1 MIKVQILRFNPDKD
15 SNPHI
20 ETYKLDKK
28 EKMKV
33 LDALNDI
40 NQNYDAQISYRCSC
54 RAGQCGSCALKVNG
68 ETFLACKAE
77 VEDGDVIEPL
87 DFDVIKDLVA
97 DRTPIDS
104 RVKELNLFIEDC
116 NVYTCPAVIDPAEL
130 ENSKKLRSCIECLS
144 CLSACPVVQ
153 ETKEFAGPYFMRYLS
168 KFALDP
174 RDCADRAQT
183 GFEEGLYCCT
193 SCGKCVEVCPKEIN
207 TFGGAIEKLRE
218 ISCQEGI
225 GPLPP
230 HKTVKKLIEKTGRS
244 VEPLGEGRMGDGLI
258 KFVSSREGA
267 VISGKNC
274 KSSSEDRENSQDISK
289 DEKVNPS
296 EENKS
301 KEDEKTNPEENKSK
315 EGKKP
320 KIAFFTGCMIDYR
333 LPEVGLALIDV
344 LKKQGIDVITP
355 TDQVCCGSP
364 MIRTGQT
371 EIVEDL
377 IKKNEEVFKDYNI
390 ILTVCAGC
398 GATLK
403 NDYPHY
409 GVNLNVVE
417 ISEFLAD
424 KLNTEDMK
432 PLNMKVTYHDPC
444 HLARGQGIRE
454 TPREIMG
461 KIKGLEFVEMEQ
473 PDRCCG
479 SGGGVRAGKPELAA
493 KMGKRKVKMIKDTAA
508 DAVITIC
515 PFCEYH
521 IRDSL
526 EKEGLNVDVL
536 NILKLL
542 QMAYE

>member
-1 MIKVQILRFNPDKD
+1 MIEVQVLRYDPQTGEK
-15 SNPHI
+15 PHL
-20 ETYKLDKK
+20 ETYKIEKK

-33 LDALNDI
+33 LDALNEI
-40 NQNYDAQISYRCSC
+40 NEKYNAKISYRCSC

-68 ETFLACKAE
+68 QIVLACKEEIEEGAR
-77 VEDGDVIEPL
+77 IEPL
-87 DFDVIKDLVA
+87 DFDVIKDLVV
-97 DRTPIDS
+97 DRSPVDQ
-104 RVKELNLFIEDC
+104 RVGELDLHIEDC
-116 NVYTCPAVIDPAEL
+116 KVYTCPAVIDPEEL

-144 CLSACPVVQ
+144 CLSACPVLK
-153 ETKEFAGPYFMRYLS
+153 ETDEFAGPYFMRYLG

-174 RDCADRAQT
+174 RDCADRAKS
-183 GFEEGLYCCT
+183 GFDEGLYCCT
-193 SCGKCVEVCPKEIN
+193 SCGRCVEVCPKEIN

-230 HKTVKKLIEKTGRS
+230 HKIVKELIEKTGRS
-244 VEPLGEGRMGDGLI
+244 VEPLGKGEMGEGLI
-258 KFVSSREGA
+258 RFAGEHAHDLGIGLVADKQEKIESN
-267 VISGKNC
+267 I
-274 KSSSEDRENSQDISK
+274 DYENK
-289 DEKVNPS
+289 DEN
-296 EENKS
+296 
-301 KEDEKTNPEENKSK
+301 
-315 EGKKP
+315 P

-344 LKKQGIDVITP
+344 LKKLGIDIIIP
-355 TDQVCCGSP
+355 TEQVCCGSP

-377 IKKNEEVFKDYNI
+377 VKKNEEVFKDYDI
-390 ILTVCAGC
+390 VLTVCAGC

-403 NDYPHY
+403 NDYPRY
-409 GVNLNVVE
+409 GVNLKVME

-424 KLNTEDMK
+424 KIKPEDMGN
-432 PLNMKVTYHDPC
+432 LDLKVTYHDPC
-444 HLARGQGIRE
+444 HLIRGQGISE
-454 TPREIMG
+454 EPREIL
-461 KIKGLEFVEMEQ
+461 KNVKGLKLVEMAE

-493 KMGKRKVKMIKDTAA
+493 KMGKRKVDMIKDVDV
-508 DAVITIC
+508 DAVVTIC

-526 EKEGLNVDVL
+526 EKEGSNVDVL

-542 QMAYE
+542 QMAYK

>member
-15 SNPHI
+15 SKPHI

-40 NQNYDAQISYRCSC
+40 NEKYGAQISYRCSC

-68 ETFLACKAE
+68 ETVLACKAE
-77 VEDGDVIEPL
+77 IEDGDVIEPL
-87 DFDVIKDLVA
+87 DFDVIKDLVV

-104 RVKELNLFIEDC
+104 KVKELNLFIEDC
-116 NVYTCPAVIDPAEL
+116 NVYTCPAVIDPTEL

-174 RDCADRAQT
+174 RDCANRAQT
-183 GFEEGLYCCT
+183 GFDEGLYCCT

-230 HKTVKKLIEKTGRS
+230 HKIVKELIKNTGRS
-244 VEPLGEGRMGDGLI
+244 VEPLGEGEMGNGLI
-258 KFVSSREGA
+258 KFVSSLEGA
-267 VISGKNC
+267 VIPGKNC
-274 KSSSEDRENSQDISK
+274 KTIIKNLEIPQNISEN
-289 DEKVNPS
+289 EKVSENEKANQF

-301 KEDEKTNPEENKSK
+301 KED
-315 EGKKP
+315 KKP

-344 LKKQGIDVITP
+344 LKKQGIDVIIP
-355 TDQVCCGSP
+355 TDQACCGSP

-377 IKKNEEVFKDYNI
+377 IRKNEEVFNDYDI

-403 NDYPHY
+403 NDYPRY

-454 TPREIMG
+454 TPREILD

-493 KMGKRKVKMIKDTAA
+493 KMGKRKVEMIKDTDA

-526 EKEGLNVDVL
+526 EKEGSNVDVL

-542 QMAYE
+542 QMAYEQC

>member
-1 MIKVQILRFNPDKD
+1 MIEVKVLRYDPEKD
-15 SNPHI
+15 EKPHL
-20 ETYKLDKK
+20 ETYEIDKK

-40 NQNYDAQISYRCSC
+40 NEEYDAQISYRCSC

-68 ETFLACKAE
+68 ETVLACKAE
-77 VEDGDVIEPL
+77 IEDGDVIEPL
-87 DFDVIKDLVA
+87 DFDVIKDLVV
-97 DRTPIDS
+97 DRSPIDS
-104 RVKELNLFIEDC
+104 RVKDLNLFFDDC
-116 NVYTCPAVIDPAEL
+116 EVYSCPAVINPEEL

-144 CLSACPVVQ
+144 CLSACPVLTDT
-153 ETKEFAGPYFMRYLS
+153 EEFAGPYFMRYLS

-174 RDCADRAQT
+174 RDCGDRAQT
-183 GFEEGLYCCT
+183 GFDEGLYCCT

-230 HKTVKKLIEKTGRS
+230 HKTIKELIEKTGRS
-244 VEPLGEGRMGDGLI
+244 VEPLGEGEMGDGFI
-258 KFVSSREGA
+258 KFVSEHGGKGLWDEDFEKSA
-267 VISGKNC
+267 VDVKA
-274 KSSSEDRENSQDISK
+274 
-289 DEKVNPS
+289 
-296 EENKS
+296 EER
-301 KEDEKTNPEENKSK
+301 
-315 EGKKP
+315 KP

-344 LKKQGIDVITP
+344 LKKQGIDVIVP
-355 TDQVCCGSP
+355 KNQICCGSP

-371 EIVEDL
+371 DIVEEIV
-377 IKKNEEVFKDYNI
+377 KKNEEVFKDYDL

-403 NDYPHY
+403 NDYPKY
-409 GVNLNVVE
+409 GVKFNVME
-417 ISEFLAD
+417 ISDFLAD
-424 KLNTEDMK
+424 KLNIEDMK
-432 PLNMKVTYHDPC
+432 PLNMRVTYHDPC

-454 TPREIMG
+454 EPREILR
-461 KIKGLEFVEMEQ
+461 KIKGLEFVEMEE

-479 SGGGVRAGKPELAA
+479 SGGGVRAGKPEVAA
-493 KMGKRKVKMIKDTAA
+493 KMGERKVEMIKKLDA

-526 EKEGLNVDVL
+526 KKEGLDVEVL

-542 QMAYE
+542 QMTYGKC